1 MTTARDLMS
10 TNPITIGLDTPVR
23 DAARLLY
30 TLDFRHLPV
39 IDEGGKLVGMLS
51 DRDLRGVSVP
61 YSTASEYLG
70 SGQGALDVRVGDLM
84 SGGVLAVRPEDEAA
98 DVVDLMLENK
108 IGAVPVVEEAGNIVG
123 IVSYVDVLR
132 ALPLGPRPEA

>member
-10 TNPITIGLDTPVR
+10 TNPITIGIEAPVR

-39 IDEGGKLVGMLS
+39 VDDLGKLVGMLS
-51 DRDLRGVSVP
+51 DRDLRGISVP
-61 YSTASEYLG
+61 YSTAAEYLG

-84 SGGVLAVRPEDEAA
+84 SGGALAVRPDDEAA

-108 IGAVPVVEEAGNIVG
+108 IGAVPVVEEGGNVVG

-132 ALPLGPRPEA
+132 ALPLGARPEA